1 MSMKAKIS
9 PNQSG
14 WPSTADM
21 RTNGKVAHH
30 EKPMRKYQN
39 LFFTRSIRPTLTVRP
54 ASSTSRLGSTL
65 NT

>member
-1 MSMKAKIS
+1 MKAKMS

-14 WPSTADM
+14 WPSMADM
-21 RTNGKVAHH
+21 RRNGKVTHQ
-30 EKPMRKYQN
+30 EKPMRKYQRV
-39 LFFTRSIRPTLTVRP
+39 FFTRSSCPALHTSP